1 MYGFFKML
9 ENELISGLTLWKNNN
24 PGPSLY
30 SPEVCEWLSNI
41 SEKFSLRKITLFMI
55 SI

>member
-24 PGPSLY
+24 PGPSPILQ
-30 SPEVCEWLSNI
+30 
-41 SEKFSLRKITLFMI
+41 KFVSGSQTFQKEFP
-55 SI
+55 